1 MIWRVPKK
9 IPEQELEAI
18 LAIVAD
24 HPDGVQVR
32 AIRDGLEFDLPP
44 RMLQRRLALL
54 VEQKRLVAEGRGK
67 GRRYRLPV
75 ISGEAHLVSGGA
87 KLAARGEVYVQV
99 SPEGAAIK
107 QAVRESIQNRSP
119 VGDTTGRSSLTTGLT
134 RLSIFR

>member
-1 MIWRVPKK
+1 MPKK

-32 AIRDGLEFDLPP
+32 VIRDGLEFDLPP

-54 VEQKRLVAEGRGK
+54 IEQKRLVAEGRGK

-87 KLAARGEVYVQV
+87 KPGARGEVYVQV
-99 SPEGAAIK
+99 SPEGAAIRFCCSANR
-107 QAVRESIQNRSP
+107 AVRNSC
-119 VGDTTGRSSLTTGLT
+119 GLVSFS
-134 RLSIFR
+134 RGSVLCHQYIK

>member
-1 MIWRVPKK
+1 MPKK
-9 IPEQELEAI
+9 IPEQELEAL

-24 HPDGVQVR
+24 YPDGVQVR

-67 GRRYRLPV
+67 GRCDRLRV

-87 KLAARGEVYVQV
+87 KLEARGEVYVQL
-99 SPEGAAIK
+99 SPEGGGY
-107 QAVRESIQNRSP
+107 QTGCPRVDPESEPGRIQSDVPR
-119 VGDTTGRSSLTTGLT
+119 
-134 RLSIFR
+134 